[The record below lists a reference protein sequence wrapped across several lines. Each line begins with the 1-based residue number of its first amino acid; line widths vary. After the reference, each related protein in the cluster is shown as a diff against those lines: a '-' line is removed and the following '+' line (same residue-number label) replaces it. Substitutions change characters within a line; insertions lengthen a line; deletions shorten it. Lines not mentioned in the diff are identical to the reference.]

1 VVGVNSTSAA
11 NATAAVIKPATK
23 QSKGKR
29 KSEIKS
35 TISSIESLSSDL
47 LRLELD
53 FIRAVIE
60 VMGPERANGI
70 RAALV
75 GNIAGGGGEALAG
88 GLLKTLT
95 DRPLTTVLDTLGYAS
110 VPDERGVTP
119 QYATTDPIRN
129 VFVTDF
135 PGDVTA
141 SQVDFL
147 REEVTAIIRSS
158 KPGDEALVVLQSGG
172 GTVTGYGLAAAQLK
186 RFKASGMSLTI
197 CVEQVAASGGYM
209 MCCVADKIVASPFAV
224 LGSIGVIGEVPNFY
238 ERLKK
243 EGIEFQTVTAG
254 KFKRTLT
261 PTKKITQ
268 EDIDKQ
274 KKDLEGILRLFKAF
288 VKKNRPSLD
297 IDDVATGETWF
308 GEDAMAKGLCDEIK
322 TVDDI
327 LSEYVDIGHNVYDVK
342 YNPTPELNVGA
353 LSGLLP
359 GSSTAGQR
367 QRVGSGAS
375 VGGSGGGVVRALTR
389 LLLDNII
396 PVVREEIM
404 AELDG
409 QNSYK
414 AGTNDDVRNR
424 YMIRDPNDEKD
435 TIRID

>member
-1 VVGVNSTSAA
+1 
-11 NATAAVIKPATK
+11 
-23 QSKGKR
+23 
-29 KSEIKS
+29 
-35 TISSIESLSSDL
+35 
-47 LRLELD
+47 
-53 FIRAVIE
+53 
-60 VMGPERANGI
+60 
-70 RAALV
+70 
-75 GNIAGGGGEALAG
+75 
-88 GLLKTLT
+88 
-95 DRPLTTVLDTLGYAS
+95 
-110 VPDERGVTP
+110 
-119 QYATTDPIRN
+119 
-129 VFVTDF
+129 
-135 PGDVTA
+135 
-141 SQVDFL
+141 
-147 REEVTAIIRSS
+147 
-158 KPGDEALVVLQSGG
+158 
-172 GTVTGYGLAAAQLK
+172 
-186 RFKASGMSLTI
+186 
-197 CVEQVAASGGYM
+197 VAASGGYM

-268 EDIDKQ
+268 EDINKQ
-274 KKDLEGILRLFKAF
+274 KDDLEGILRLFKAF

-322 TVDDI
+322 TVDDV

-359 GSSTAGQR
+359 GTSAAGQR

-375 VGGSGGGVVRALTR
+375 VDGSGGVVRALTR

-414 AGTNDDVRNR
+414 AGTTDDIRNR
-424 YMIRDPNDEKD
+424 YMIRDPNDAKD
-435 TIRID
+435 TIRIE